1 MSTLAFSPRRLPAAE
16 RSVQLYS
23 QDKKEPSNFRGFSH
37 RAWREL
43 RERRELFSD
52 VFAQHLTLVAVGEGT
67 QARRVLG
74 MSSVP
79 TSSRCSAYRR
89 RGPRTKYTPGN
100 GAANGTRTRDPKIH
114 SAGQQNALI
123 H

>member
-23 QDKKEPSNFRGFSH
+23 QDKNEPSKPSNFRGVSH

-43 RERRELFSD
+43 RERRDLFSD
-52 VFAQHLTLVAVGEGT
+52 GFAQHLTLVAVGEGT
-67 QARRVLG
+67 QARRVLAD
-74 MSSVP
+74 VV
-79 TSSRCSAYRR
+79 SANFFEVLGVRR

-100 GAANGTRTRDPKIH
+100 GAANGTRTR
-114 SAGQQNALI
+114 
-123 H
+123 